1 MIYFEH
7 FSLIAKFDWTTS
19 KSQYN
24 PILNTKLSSKKNIVN
39 DISIHR
45 TSFYDSAIISS
56 HPLIGFIYIKK

>member
-39 DISIHR
+39 DISIR
-45 TSFYDSAIISS
+45 RFYDSAIISS